1 MAGMSEKRP
10 EVSICDLVDTKQ
22 AYVPGRR
29 RHWPA
34 ALKRQ
39 IVAETLVPGASA
51 SVVARQHDVN
61 ANQLFRWRRD
71 WRDGLLST
79 ADAGHGLVPVRS
91 PAGKLLR
98 LATPG
103 LSRSILRMVCVS
115 GEWRGGWGCASSGAR
130 SSVAAMIGL
139 PSGTRVWLATGA
151 TDMRQ
156 V

>member
-39 IVAETLVPGASA
+39 IVAEMLVPGASA

-71 WRDGLLST
+71 WRDGLLG
-79 ADAGHGLVPVRS
+79 AGDDDLVPVEIAGEASTSAGSGVIEIELS
-91 PAGKLLR
+91 PGVRVRVSGAVDGATLRQALEVLLR
-98 LATPG
+98 
-103 LSRSILRMVCVS
+103 R
-115 GEWRGGWGCASSGAR
+115 
-130 SSVAAMIGL
+130 
-139 PSGTRVWLATGA
+139 
-151 TDMRQ
+151 
-156 V
+156 